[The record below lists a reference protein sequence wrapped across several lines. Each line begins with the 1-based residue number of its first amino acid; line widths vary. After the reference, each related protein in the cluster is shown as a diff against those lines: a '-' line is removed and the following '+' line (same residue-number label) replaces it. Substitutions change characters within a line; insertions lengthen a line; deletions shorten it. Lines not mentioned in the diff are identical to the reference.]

1 MQSYSS
7 YAKCCYLLIK
17 DHVNSMGL
25 DIPRG
30 ISHKFQDV
38 INASS
43 VGQAPEPH
51 AVADA
56 ARGDGVRRGDDRNDG
71 SWKGWNQRC

>member
-1 MQSYSS
+1 M
-7 YAKCCYLLIK
+7 
-17 DHVNSMGL
+17 NSMGL

-43 VGQAPEPH
+43 VGKTPEPH

-56 ARGDGVRRGDDRNDG
+56 ARGNGVWWGDDRNDG
-71 SWKGWNQRC
+71 SWKSWNKRS